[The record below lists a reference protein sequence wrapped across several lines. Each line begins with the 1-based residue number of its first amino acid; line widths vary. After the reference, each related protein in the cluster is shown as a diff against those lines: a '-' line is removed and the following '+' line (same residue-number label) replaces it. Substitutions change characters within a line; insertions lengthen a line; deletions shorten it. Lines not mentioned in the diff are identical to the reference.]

1 MVELARKNLIFMNLR
16 MLHFE
21 GFSEIA
27 KRWMPH
33 VKQVRT
39 YCRAWAYRGII
50 PPNNEDPSGWA
61 GIECVT
67 RDLSLKELET
77 VREIALKEC
86 DPEIP
91 TICLIEIPVKKP
103 LTSSRDEDEEASTIW
118 WQNSQSSN
126 QKTTTSNM
134 EEVD

>member
-1 MVELARKNLIFMNLR
+1 MVELARKNLLFMNLQ
-16 MLHFE
+16 MAYFDDFP
-21 GFSEIA
+21 GIVKA
-27 KRWMPH
+27 WMPH

-50 PPNNEDPSGWA
+50 PPNNEDSIRWG
-61 GIECVT
+61 GIQCVT

-91 TICLIEIPVKKP
+91 TICLIEIPIKKP

-118 WQNSQSSN
+118 WKNSQGSTE
-126 QKTTTSNM
+126 KTTTSHM
-134 EEVD
+134 EEID